1 MKNLLKAAPLL
12 ALIFALS
19 SCGGGGGGAADP
31 KEIGDAALKKILAKE
46 FDTLDSLMEQ
56 DIDLEGVKEVRD
68 WRIKEGYDRWK
79 DYKKRLEGDA
89 GMDPKSKSG
98 IDGEDKWK
106 EMTYGKKIGLEM
118 DLYKLYANDD
128 LDKRLEMR
136 WAMANRE
143 MELKEEGH
151 GGAEFRYMNGYGD
164 SIKVECYRLNG
175 LWYLASA
182 KVSMEK
188 ELPKKPKDE

>member
-1 MKNLLKAAPLL
+1 MVALLSLVVL
-12 ALIFALS
+12 AMAG
-19 SCGGGGGGAADP
+19 CGAGGGAADP
-31 KEIGDAALKKILAKE
+31 QSIADAAVKKILAKD
-46 FDTLDSLMEQ
+46 FDSVFDLTDTSGQ
-56 DIDLEGVKEVRD
+56 DTAGLGEIRE
-68 WRIKEGYDRWK
+68 WRITEKYDLWK
-79 DYKKRLEGDA
+79 DYKKRLEGDD

-98 IDGEDKWK
+98 IDGEEAWK
-106 EMTYGKKIGLEM
+106 NMSQGKGWALRQG
-118 DLYKLYANDD
+118 YYRLYANDD